1 MISNNENIQ
10 EFNVRIFNIQRGNIN
25 AATEKYLH
33 INDGT
38 KVKWNKGQVVLWK
51 LKGCSVCAYFMVA
64 SMFTYDKKEAYENLG
79 FYYRLFILFL

>member
-10 EFNVRIFNIQRGNIN
+10 EFNVRIFNIYRGNIN

-38 KVKWNKGQVVLWK
+38 KVK
-51 LKGCSVCAYFMVA
+51 
-64 SMFTYDKKEAYENLG
+64 
-79 FYYRLFILFL
+79 